1 MSFEVDVYQQKSSF
15 YSSFITQFSQINF
28 QQKFTQKLQEVN
40 LAMKLVTQVIFKS
53 IQ

>member
-28 QQKFTQKLQEVN
+28 QKKFTQKFPEVKF
-40 LAMKLVTQVIFKS
+40 AMKLVTQVILKR
-53 IQ
+53 I